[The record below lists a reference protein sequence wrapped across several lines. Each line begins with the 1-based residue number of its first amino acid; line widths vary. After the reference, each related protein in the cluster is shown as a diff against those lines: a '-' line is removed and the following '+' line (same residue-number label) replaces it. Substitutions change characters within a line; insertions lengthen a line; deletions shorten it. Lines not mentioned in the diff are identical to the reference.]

1 MIIIANP
8 IYDVVT
14 KALLDDLEIARG
26 FLSAL
31 IGMTILELRLISQ
44 EHIRKDQK
52 TGDLIAMRL
61 DFCAVVRTKDG
72 RTFQV
77 IIELQKAKIGTNP
90 LRFRFYLASRYM
102 STEEFY
108 QDGETHLQSLP
119 IISIYL
125 LGYTL
130 DKNLPMATKV
140 QRGYYN
146 AVTGRAIKKAK
157 PNEFIEQLSHDSIFV
172 QIPKINGQMG
182 TELERVLSVSDQH
195 RKLADD
201 QHRLEMDEKLV
212 KSDPL
217 LGKIYRAL
225 NRIQESPEMEKIMT
239 LEDIFLI
246 EQQEEAAIARRQLKE
261 EQERL
266 KESQKQLEE
275 AKKRRE
281 EEQKWREE
289 EQKRREEEQK
299 RREEEQKR
307 REEEQKRREE
317 AEEEVA
323 RLRKLLQKKE
333 KPPQD
338 G

>member
-8 IYDVVT
+8 IYDIVI

-31 IGMTILELRLISQ
+31 IGMTILELRLVSQ
-44 EHIRKDQK
+44 EHVRKDQE

-72 RTFQV
+72 QFFQV

-90 LRFRFYLASRYM
+90 LRFRFYLASRYT
-102 STEEFY
+102 STEEVY
-108 QDGETHLQSLP
+108 QDGETRLQSLP

-130 DKNLPMATKV
+130 DQNLPMAIKV

-146 AVTGRAIKKAK
+146 AVTGKAIKKAK
-157 PNEFIEQLSHDSIFV
+157 PNEFIEQLSHDAIFV
-172 QIPKINGQMG
+172 QIPKIKGQMG
-182 TELERVLSVSDQH
+182 TELERVLSVFDQH
-195 RKLADD
+195 RRLADD

-246 EQQEEAAIARRQLKE
+246 EQQEEAAKARREL
-261 EQERL
+261 R
-266 KESQKQLEE
+266 ESRKQLEE
-275 AKKRRE
+275 AE
-281 EEQKWREE
+281 
-289 EQKRREEEQK
+289 
-299 RREEEQKR
+299 
-307 REEEQKRREE
+307 KRREE
-317 AEEEVA
+317 AEKRSEDAEKELA
-323 RLRKLLQKKE
+323 RLRKILEEKE
-333 KPPQD
+333 KPAEK